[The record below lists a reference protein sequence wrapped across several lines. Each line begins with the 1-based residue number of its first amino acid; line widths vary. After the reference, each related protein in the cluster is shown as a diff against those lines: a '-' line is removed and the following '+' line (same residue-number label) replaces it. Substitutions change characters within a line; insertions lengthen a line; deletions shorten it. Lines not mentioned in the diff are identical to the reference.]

1 MDYDDAHDFDNERDE
16 IIERA
21 EWMAKDESLGFKG
34 KISYDRVIAADG
46 SSMPCYEFD
55 EVEWNCSEDSIV
67 ETMNESKSKPGVG
80 TFIVACV
87 GILSTLTGCGIF
99 TIKKLR
105 A

>member
-1 MDYDDAHDFDNERDE
+1 MRD
-16 IIERA
+16 I
-21 EWMAKDESLGFKG
+21 
-34 KISYDRVIAADG
+34 
-46 SSMPCYEFD
+46 
-55 EVEWNCSEDSIV
+55 EDSIV

-87 GILSTLTGCGIF
+87 GILSTFTGCGIF